1 MNYIAMDCHI
11 STLEFAVV
19 NESGRITQEKR
30 VNTGVKEL
38 IEFVK
43 SVPKPR
49 KIIMEE
55 GTLAS
60 WVLEMCT
67 DFGEELIITDPKTN
81 RWIGQSGQKND
92 AFDARRLGQLA
103 RGGYIK
109 EIHHP
114 KGNRRRF
121 RELVLSYHDT
131 VKSETRIK
139 NKLKA
144 KFRQN
149 GISCNGETVYLDKHR
164 EEWKKKLPKDKV
176 VHLVVEG
183 LWSQLDK
190 IQEVKDGI
198 LQLIRTQGRHY
209 PEIKRFKEMPGI
221 GPIHAATISAILET
235 PNRFANKKKV
245 WTYAG
250 LGIMEKSSG
259 GKLYSRKLTRDYNR
273 LLKYSLKQA
282 AESAISASDN
292 PFRRHYLQMTLEKGI
307 PPHRARLTVARS
319 IVATLYGMW
328 KSGGEYDPDIKEKNA
343 GKKQTDSSNP
353 SC

>member
-109 EIHHP
+109 EIQGNA
-114 KGNRRRF
+114 GNRTHSCCNNISHPGNT
-121 RELVLSYHDT
+121 EPICKQEEGVD
-131 VKSETRIK
+131 VCRI
-139 NKLKA
+139 
-144 KFRQN
+144 
-149 GISCNGETVYLDKHR
+149 
-164 EEWKKKLPKDKV
+164 
-176 VHLVVEG
+176 
-183 LWSQLDK
+183 
-190 IQEVKDGI
+190 
-198 LQLIRTQGRHY
+198 
-209 PEIKRFKEMPGI
+209 
-221 GPIHAATISAILET
+221 
-235 PNRFANKKKV
+235 
-245 WTYAG
+245 
-250 LGIMEKSSG
+250 
-259 GKLYSRKLTRDYNR
+259 RDYG
-273 LLKYSLKQA
+273 
-282 AESAISASDN
+282 EV
-292 PFRRHYLQMTLEKGI
+292 FR
-307 PPHRARLTVARS
+307 
-319 IVATLYGMW
+319 W
-328 KSGGEYDPDIKEKNA
+328 
-343 GKKQTDSSNP
+343 
-353 SC
+353 